1 MSPCVHASVS
11 GRKVSK
17 DTKRQTDSQGR
28 NQETSRLAV
37 SVSNQ
42 VQVQCKVINENRKS
56 THSISKTKTKKS
68 RKKV

>member
-17 DTKRQTDSQGR
+17 DTKRQTESQGR

-37 SVSNQ
+37 SVPNQ
-42 VQVQCKVINENRKS
+42 VQVQCKVINENR
-56 THSISKTKTKKS
+56 
-68 RKKV
+68 RKKKHAFNQ

>member
-28 NQETSRLAV
+28 NHDVEISRIRIQSSPGAV
-37 SVSNQ
+37 QSD
-42 VQVQCKVINENRKS
+42 K
-56 THSISKTKTKKS
+56 
-68 RKKV
+68 